1 MFWRCKVIVIQ
12 RTLLCHRRQCSL
24 EPCPSSP
31 RISHTSVSP
40 LHFFFARLVCFSIL
54 ISCLSAGTR
63 AKALCFRVYLY
74 LTSRSA
80 TSARSL
86 AGRERVSTVVNRLA
100 GGKRRAAPLNWDFW
114 TNLCSVFELQSN
126 KWTVEGVCNGD

>member
-12 RTLLCHRRQCSL
+12 RTRLCHCQQCSL
-24 EPCPSSP
+24 EPCLSSL

-40 LHFFFARLVCFSIL
+40 IFFSHLVCFSIL
-54 ISCLSAGTR
+54 ISCLSAGTQ

-74 LTSRSA
+74 LTSRSP
-80 TSARSL
+80 TPARSV
-86 AGRERVSTVVNRLA
+86 GRGKRVSAVMNHLA
-100 GGKRRAAPLNWDFW
+100 RGNRRAAALNWDFW
-114 TNLCSVFELQSN
+114 TNLCRVFELQSN

>member
-1 MFWRCKVIVIQ
+1 MLFRG
-12 RTLLCHRRQCSL
+12 HCSVTAGSAALSPARHPL
-24 EPCPSSP
+24 EFHTHLFRPY
-31 RISHTSVSP
+31 ISFI
-40 LHFFFARLVCFSIL
+40 FFHLVCFSIL

-86 AGRERVSTVVNRLA
+86 GGRKRVSAVMNHLA
-100 GGKRRAAPLNWDFW
+100 RGNRRAAPLNWDFW